1 MVYDYP
7 GRKKYNIKILNTL
20 KITETRTISVNKH
33 DIYLV
38 WGKEISAHAIHFVI
52 M

>member
-1 MVYDYP
+1 MIIQA
-7 GRKKYNIKILNTL
+7 GKKGKYNIKILNTF